1 MAILSGPRVESE
13 QKGLPMPGIYSLLY
27 QAIEEKKQVIAM
39 YDGYLREMCPHVL
52 GSKDGV
58 RHVLLF
64 QFAGDSNE
72 GLPPGGQWICM
83 DPDGLSDVSL
93 REGSW
98 FTGPRKIGKAE
109 PCVDIAHTSATSDY

>member
-1 MAILSGPRVESE
+1 MAARLEQASGQTPQFLLDCV
-13 QKGLPMPGIYSLLY
+13 QKGLPMPGVYSLLY

-64 QFAGDSNE
+64 QFAGDSSQ
-72 GLPPGGQWICM
+72 GLPPGGQWKEDVRVLVDC
-83 DPDGLSDVSL
+83 SDS
-93 REGSW
+93 R
-98 FTGPRKIGKAE
+98 
-109 PCVDIAHTSATSDY
+109 CSAL

>member
-1 MAILSGPRVESE
+1 
-13 QKGLPMPGIYSLLY
+13 MPGVYSLLY
-27 QAIEEKKQVIAM
+27 QAIEEKKQVVAM

-64 QFAGDSNE
+64 QFAGDSSQ

-83 DPDGLSDVSL
+83 DVDGLSDMSL

-98 FTGPRKIGKAE
+98 FTGPRRVGKSE
-109 PCVDIAHTSATSDY
+109 PCVDIAHASVTSDH